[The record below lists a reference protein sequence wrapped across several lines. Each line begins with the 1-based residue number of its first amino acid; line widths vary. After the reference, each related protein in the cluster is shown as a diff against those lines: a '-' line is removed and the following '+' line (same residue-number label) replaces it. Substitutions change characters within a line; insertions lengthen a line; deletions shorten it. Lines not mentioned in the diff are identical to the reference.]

1 MHDARRDLAHQ
12 SPSVITSGLPVVAP
26 LNLGSFDLHAHT
38 QTDKDKDTD
47 TDRYRHRLRHCCT

>member
-1 MHDARRDLAHQ
+1 MHDASRDLTNQ

-38 QTDKDKDTD
+38 DTD
-47 TDRYRHRLRHCCT
+47 TDTDKDRYRHRLRHYCT